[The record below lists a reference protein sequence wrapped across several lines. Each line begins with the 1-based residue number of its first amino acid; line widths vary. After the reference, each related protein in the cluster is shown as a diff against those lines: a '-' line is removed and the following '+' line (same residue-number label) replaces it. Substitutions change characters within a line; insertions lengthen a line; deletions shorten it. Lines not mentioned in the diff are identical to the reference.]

1 MWISTWTGWFIFFIV
16 VQIIHFLGTWKLYQ
30 NAGRKAWEA
39 AVPVYNAIVLLDII
53 KRPKW
58 WVILLF
64 LPIIS
69 PIMIMILWVDFIRSF
84 GKRSFVDGLLVIVT
98 LGFYIYYLNYVEKPA
113 YTGPEKRKE
122 TVISALL
129 FAVILA
135 TTIHTYF
142 VQPMIVP
149 TGSMESTIKIG
160 DALFVS
166 KNVYGTRLPITP
178 VAVPFADLFSRN
190 LFVEKLQL
198 PYERIPGWQKVKKND
213 IVVFNF
219 PIDSVF
225 SPIDRKDSYVKR
237 CVGEPGDI
245 IEIKASELFVNNQKF
260 VPKKD
265 AKVQYA
271 YNVISKTQFSP
282 KLLKDQLDQL
292 SYDPTAL
299 QNQAD
304 YTVSQVQ
311 GGFAYH
317 FFGLDQEMYQQLKN
331 NPNVISIEKEILP
344 KGQADPAVFPK
355 GAPWNRDWYGP
366 LQVPKKG
373 MTIELNLENLGN
385 YIDVI
390 KNYEGK
396 NIKMQGNQL
405 TIDGKPATK
414 YTFTQDYYFMMGDNR
429 DNSFDSRFFGFVPE
443 THIIGKPFFTWAN
456 FNQIAHF
463 EPKDGWRLERWF
475 TVPNNDEPNKT
486 SYLWIGGLILA
497 LFFGW
502 DLIFRKKKD
511 KKK

>member
-69 PIMIMILWVDFIRSF
+69 PIMIMILWVDFICSF

-190 LFVEKLQL
+190 LF
-198 PYERIPGWQKVKKND
+198 
-213 IVVFNF
+213 
-219 PIDSVF
+219 
-225 SPIDRKDSYVKR
+225 
-237 CVGEPGDI
+237 
-245 IEIKASELFVNNQKF
+245 
-260 VPKKD
+260 
-265 AKVQYA
+265 
-271 YNVISKTQFSP
+271 
-282 KLLKDQLDQL
+282 
-292 SYDPTAL
+292 
-299 QNQAD
+299 
-304 YTVSQVQ
+304 
-311 GGFAYH
+311 
-317 FFGLDQEMYQQLKN
+317 
-331 NPNVISIEKEILP
+331 
-344 KGQADPAVFPK
+344 
-355 GAPWNRDWYGP
+355 
-366 LQVPKKG
+366 
-373 MTIELNLENLGN
+373 
-385 YIDVI
+385 
-390 KNYEGK
+390 
-396 NIKMQGNQL
+396 
-405 TIDGKPATK
+405 
-414 YTFTQDYYFMMGDNR
+414 
-429 DNSFDSRFFGFVPE
+429 
-443 THIIGKPFFTWAN
+443 
-456 FNQIAHF
+456 
-463 EPKDGWRLERWF
+463 
-475 TVPNNDEPNKT
+475 
-486 SYLWIGGLILA
+486 
-497 LFFGW
+497 
-502 DLIFRKKKD
+502 
-511 KKK
+511 